1 MSKTLIAA
9 LVAGAAVSA
18 ANAAVISSWNTTG
31 LAGTEAS
38 LAGAGSTNV
47 TALAATRGAGLSGNA
62 GGNSLNASGWDDL
75 GANDYFQFGFSVASG
90 FQVNLSSLSIGLRA
104 SGTGPGTVIFSY
116 STGGAFTNLPATSTS
131 TAPGANFVNSVYNL
145 SALTNLSGTVT
156 FRLRA
161 ANSTS
166 ANGGSIGAA
175 GTFRITNYFAA
186 SVDTGSFRF
195 EGTTIPAPGALALV
209 ALGGLV
215 AGRRRR

>member
-18 ANAAVISSWNTTG
+18 ANAAVISSWNTAG

-38 LAGAGSTNV
+38 LAGAGSPNV
-47 TALAATRGAGLSGNA
+47 TALTAVRGAGLAGNA
-62 GGNSLNASGWDDL
+62 GGNSMNASGWNDL
-75 GANDYFQFGFSVASG
+75 GANDYFEFGFTVASG

-104 SGTGPGTVIFSY
+104 SGTGPGSVIFSY
-116 STGGAFTNLPATSTS
+116 STGGAFTTLPATATS

-161 ANSTS
+161 NGNTS
-166 ANGGSIGAA
+166 ANGGSISSS
-175 GTFRITNYFAA
+175 GTFRITNFFAGT
-186 SVDTGSFRF
+186 DTGSFRF

-209 ALGGLV
+209 GLGGLV